1 MNTSRAQSLHQ
12 KNPVILIHD
21 HEPLTDDLPKLQ
33 AACISGKVMIATL
46 DMVMRSFRYGSSSLL
61 ARLFRP
67 RIETLLFAASKADH
81 VAYNQHNNLRLLL
94 ERLVGD
100 AAARARFEGIT
111 PAFVALAAHRSTDVV
126 RTEHHGQVLSCV
138 RGRLKDEARET
149 VLFPGEIP
157 ADLPSEEDWQ
167 AGRFRF
173 RDFAPRRLR
182 LDGAGPP
189 QHIRLDQALETLIGD
204 RLQ

>member
-1 MNTSRAQSLHQ
+1 MPRVSDVFELALF
-12 KNPVILIHD
+12 
-21 HEPLTDDLPKLQ
+21 PLQ
-33 AACISGKVMIATL
+33 
-46 DMVMRSFRYGSSSLL
+46 
-61 ARLFRP
+61 
-67 RIETLLFAASKADH
+67 
-81 VAYNQHNNLRLLL
+81 
-94 ERLVGD
+94 
-100 AAARARFEGIT
+100 
-111 PAFVALAAHRSTDVV
+111 
-126 RTEHHGQVLSCV
+126 
-138 RGRLKDEARET
+138 T